1 MLTRVF
7 GVENGFLP
15 EPKGHR
21 NFFRRFNLERGILV
35 GLLAMLAGTLVLL
48 LEFASVSSGADFPW
62 PKALEAGLLLSTGL
76 QTLLSSFLFSFL
88 GMSFRIKKL
97 SGNGMIITRGELIAL
112 NQDN

>member
-1 MLTRVF
+1 M
-7 GVENGFLP
+7 
-15 EPKGHR
+15 
-21 NFFRRFNLERGILV
+21 